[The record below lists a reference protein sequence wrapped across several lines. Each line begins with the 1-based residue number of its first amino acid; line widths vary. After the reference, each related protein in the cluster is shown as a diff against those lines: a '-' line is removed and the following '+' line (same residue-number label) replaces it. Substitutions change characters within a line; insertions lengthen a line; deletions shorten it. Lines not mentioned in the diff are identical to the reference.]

1 MGIYLFFNLITTN
14 YDDYVSSRSF
24 IHLWLGRSCW
34 LVVSKMISA
43 VHFDPALTS
52 PLSGIWFTILFV
64 FAVEEPSFT
73 AKHFSEFAS
82 ESAIHPSVYKRIYC
96 IWQINKE
103 TSKEFNISW
112 QLLNDM
118 EAPYNNDHPKW
129 DPAYHEREHNHKE
142 RLTQL
147 QFLHGDAWAC
157 CAPVNRRWHS
167 GIVLSD
173 HLCNLYV
180 AEYCSQ

>member
-1 MGIYLFFNLITTN
+1 MGICLFFNLITTS
-14 YDDYVSSRSF
+14 YDVRSRSL
-24 IHLWLGRSCW
+24 IHLWLGRSCCSIEKNFCCTFRF
-34 LVVSKMISA
+34 LFA
-43 VHFDPALTS
+43 FS
-52 PLSGIWFTILFV
+52 PKYGIWFTILWV
-64 FAVEEPSFT
+64 FAIEEPSIT

-82 ESAIHPSVYKRIYC
+82 ESAIHPCVYKRIYC

-103 TSKEFNISW
+103 NREEFNISW
-112 QLLNDM
+112 HPLNDM

-157 CAPVNRRWHS
+157 CAPVNRRWHC